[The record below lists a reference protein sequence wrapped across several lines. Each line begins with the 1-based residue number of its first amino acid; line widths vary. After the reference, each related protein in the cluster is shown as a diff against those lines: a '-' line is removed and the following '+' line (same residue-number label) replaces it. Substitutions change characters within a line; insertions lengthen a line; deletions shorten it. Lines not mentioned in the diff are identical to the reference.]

1 MRTRILLACLIVIVL
16 FSCRRK
22 STDSYEYYKPHK
34 ADSVKV
40 EVADSIAALDK
51 DKPSEKPEIVT
62 VKGVDLNDRFF
73 IVVAS
78 YTIEDFAKAQL
89 KKLEQQGYKPAIFM
103 LNEDGWFLLAV
114 ESYKSLSE
122 ASAALNLLKKKE
134 GIFSTA
140 MIVQKR

>member
-1 MRTRILLACLIVIVL
+1 MRTKILLACLIVVVL

-22 STDSYEYYKPHK
+22 PTDSYEYYEPKK

-40 EVADSIAALDK
+40 EVADSIAALETEK
-51 DKPSEKPEIVT
+51 SAEKPEIVP

-89 KKLEQQGYKPAIFM
+89 KKLEQQDYKPAVFM
-103 LNEDGWFLLAV
+103 LNNDGWFLLAV
-114 ESYKSLSE
+114 ESHKSLSE
-122 ASAALNLLKKKE
+122 ASAALDLLKKKE

>member
-1 MRTRILLACLIVIVL
+1 MKTRIFLACLIVVVL

-22 STDSYEYYKPHK
+22 PTDSYEYYKPPK

-40 EVADSIAALDK
+40 AASDTLADAKAVIPAEE
-51 DKPSEKPEIVT
+51 PT

-103 LNEDGWFLLAV
+103 LNNDGWFLLAV
-114 ESYKSLSE
+114 ESHKSLSE
-122 ASAALNLLKKKE
+122 ASAGLDLLKKKE